1 MLATL
6 AGLAISWYFGFTP
19 VFIAGAA
26 LSFFFPRL
34 FKFLFWLFT
43 FPFILALGATTI
55 TLLASLYDI
64 APLSTSTFHT
74 SLYIASIPSFLLTGY
89 LSKDVSR

>member
-19 VFIAGAA
+19 IFVAGAA
-26 LSFFFPRL
+26 LSFFFPRI

-43 FPFILALGATTI
+43 FPFILALGAIAI
-55 TLLASLYDI
+55 TLLTSLYDVTS
-64 APLSTSTFHT
+64 LSSSTFHVA
-74 SLYIASIPSFLLTGY
+74 LYIASIPSLLITNY
-89 LSKDVSR
+89 ISKDL